1 MQNFP
6 AIVVPF
12 QKQINGQ
19 ASTFSKSVEK
29 MSVLAAFK
37 PIFRVVLHRASCEAT
52 EKISHFC
59 EIAT

>member
-12 QKQINGQ
+12 QNRINEQ
-19 ASTFSKSVEK
+19 ASTFEESVEK
-29 MSVLAAFK
+29 MSVLAGFCDVFQDGTSSRYEETK
-37 PIFRVVLHRASCEAT
+37 
-52 EKISHFC
+52 EKISHFR